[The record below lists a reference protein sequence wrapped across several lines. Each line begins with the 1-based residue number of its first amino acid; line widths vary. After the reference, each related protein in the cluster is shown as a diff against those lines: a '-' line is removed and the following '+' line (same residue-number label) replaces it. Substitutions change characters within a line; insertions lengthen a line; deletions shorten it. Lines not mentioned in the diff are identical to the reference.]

1 MIRSATFC
9 SMPQNTRTAHPPAYN
24 KHAFVCGR
32 RHIFLNAFFP
42 TRARVQQARVRLRAP
57 PYIFERVFSGARP
70 RTKKTIVRR
79 FTGKQPRSIRPSA
92 AADISALYLLYY
104 YLKDISR

>member
-1 MIRSATFC
+1 MIRSAAFC
-9 SMPQNTRTAHPPAYN
+9 GMPLA
-24 KHAFVCGR
+24 VCRLQYAAKYPHG
-32 RHIFLNAFFP
+32 ASSG
-42 TRARVQQARVRLRAP
+42 VQQARVRLRVPA
-57 PYIFERVFSGARP
+57 YIFERVFPDARP

-79 FTGKQPRSIRPSA
+79 FTGKQPRSFPPSA